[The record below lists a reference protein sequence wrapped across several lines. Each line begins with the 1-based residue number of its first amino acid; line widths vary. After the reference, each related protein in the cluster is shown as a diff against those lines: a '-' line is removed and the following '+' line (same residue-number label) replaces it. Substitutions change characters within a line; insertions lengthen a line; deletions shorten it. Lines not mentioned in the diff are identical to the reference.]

1 MSGRVRGKRF
11 IVTGGARGMGAGHAR
26 HLAEEGAAAVIGD
39 ILDKEGMGLVDELQ
53 SDGLEVRY
61 THLDVTDEASWKAA
75 VDGTVGRL
83 GAIDGLVNNA
93 GVTGTPGGP
102 EAEGLD
108 TWNATVSVNQTGAY
122 LGLRA
127 VVPHLRAAG
136 GGSVVNMSSILGFTG
151 DGDCFACSATKGALR
166 LMTRSAALK
175 YAWDGIRV
183 NCVCPGMVRTPMNDA
198 EADADGYV
206 TNTPCDAWP
215 NPSRCR
221 RRCCFCSRTTRASS
235 PAPTSSSTAATW
247 LAEPAPAHHHEK
259 R

>member
-11 IVTGGARGMGAGHAR
+11 IVTGGARGMGACHAR
-26 HLAEEGAAAVIGD
+26 HLAEEGAAVVIGD
-39 ILDKEGMGLVDELQ
+39 VLDEEGIDLVDELQ
-53 SDGLEVRY
+53 ADGLEVRY

-75 VDGTVGRL
+75 VDGAVARL

-102 EAEGLD
+102 EVEDLD
-108 TWNATVSVNQTGAY
+108 AWNATVAVNQTGAY

-136 GGSVVNMSSILGFTG
+136 GGSVVNVSSILGFIG
-151 DGDCFACSATKGALR
+151 DGDYFAYSATKGALR

-175 YAWDGIRV
+175 YAPDGIRV
-183 NCVCPGMVRTPMNDA
+183 NSVCPGMVRTPMNEA
-198 EADADGYV
+198 EVDADGYV
-206 TNTPCDAWP
+206 ANTPM
-215 NPSRCR
+215 R
-221 RRCCFCSRTTRASS
+221 RM
-235 PAPTSSSTAATW
+235 
-247 LAEPAPAHHHEK
+247 AEPVEVSKAVLFLLSDDAGFITGSDLVIDGGYLA

>member
-11 IVTGGARGMGAGHAR
+11 IVTGGARGMGACHAR
-26 HLAEEGAAAVIGD
+26 HLAEEGAAVVIGD
-39 ILDKEGMGLVDELQ
+39 VLDEEGIDLVDELQ
-53 SDGLEVRY
+53 ADGLEVRY

-75 VDGTVGRL
+75 VDGAVARL

-102 EAEGLD
+102 EVEDLD
-108 TWNATVSVNQTGAY
+108 AWNTTVAVNQTGAY

-136 GGSVVNMSSILGFTG
+136 GGSVVNVSSILGFIG
-151 DGDCFACSATKGALR
+151 DGDYFAYSATKGALR

-175 YAWDGIRV
+175 YAPDGIRV
-183 NCVCPGMVRTPMNDA
+183 NSVCPGMVRTPMNEA
-198 EADADGYV
+198 EVDADGYV
-206 TNTPCDAWP
+206 ANTPM
-215 NPSRCR
+215 R
-221 RRCCFCSRTTRASS
+221 RM
-235 PAPTSSSTAATW
+235 
-247 LAEPAPAHHHEK
+247 AEPVEVSKAVLFLLSDDAGFITGSDLVIDGGYLA